1 MNARARILVADDDE
15 RCREGALDILQHEGY
30 DVTVARDGNGL
41 LRAYCEQPADLV
53 LCDLFM
59 PGKDGLELIS
69 ELLKK
74 FPQARIVAMS
84 GGGYNGVLSVLQIAR
99 HLGAKDILAKPF
111 GRAKLL
117 EVVSR
122 VLAPGGTSSS
132 PC

>member
-1 MNARARILVADDDE
+1 MNSRARILVTDDDE
-15 RCREGALDILQHEGY
+15 RCREAAVDILQHEGY
-30 DVTVARDGNGL
+30 DVAVARDGNEL
-41 LRAYCEQPADLV
+41 MSAYCEQAADLV

-74 FPQARIVAMS
+74 YPQAKIVAMS
-84 GGGYNGVLSVLQIAR
+84 GGGYNGRLSVLQIAR

-122 VLAPGGTSSS
+122 ALA
-132 PC
+132 